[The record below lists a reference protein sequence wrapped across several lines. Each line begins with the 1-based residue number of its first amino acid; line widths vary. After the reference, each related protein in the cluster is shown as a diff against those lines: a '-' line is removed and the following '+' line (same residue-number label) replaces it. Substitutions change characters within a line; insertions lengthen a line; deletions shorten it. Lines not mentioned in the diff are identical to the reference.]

1 MNKTLGIDIA
11 GSYTFTP
18 GSSGLGSVGF
28 IGIDLTLANVKLITN
43 VTRNEIIYNFADS
56 AAGATS
62 FGLNNLVLDY
72 DTSTHSASDV
82 LQIILDVDAP
92 MPVDAAPQ
100 GTLSNLLVRVLRL
113 LSSPLGYAKD
123 LQRYRNTAIVESGTV
138 TTVTTVTTCS
148 TVTNVSQLGGLSADR
163 LINSASRSAWAAA
176 HRARIT

>member
-11 GSYTFTP
+11 GSYAFIP
-18 GSSGLGSVGF
+18 GASSVGSVGF
-28 IGIDLTLANVKLITN
+28 IGIDLTLANIKLITN

-62 FGLNNLVLDY
+62 FGLNNLVLDF

-92 MPVDAAPQ
+92 MPVDVAPQ

-138 TTVTTVTTCS
+138 TTVTTCS

-163 LINSASRSAWAAA
+163 LINSASRSAWATS

>member
-11 GSYTFTP
+11 GSYDFEP
-18 GSSGLGSVGF
+18 GASGLGIVGF
-28 IGIDLTLANVKLITN
+28 IGIDLTLANIKIITN

-56 AAGATS
+56 AAGAVS
-62 FGLNNLVLDY
+62 FGGNNLALNY

-92 MPVDAAPQ
+92 MPVDVAPQ

-148 TVTNVSQLGGLSADR
+148 TVTNVSQLGGLPAER
-163 LINSASRSAWAAA
+163 LINSSSRSAWATS

>member
-92 MPVDAAPQ
+92 MPVDVAPQ

-138 TTVTTVTTCS
+138 TTVGTVTTCS
-148 TVTNVSQLGGLSADR
+148 TVTNVSQLGGLPAER
-163 LINSASRSAWAAA
+163 LINSASRSAWATS

>member
-56 AAGATS
+56 AAGAAS

-92 MPVDAAPQ
+92 MPVDVAPQ

-138 TTVTTVTTCS
+138 TTVTTCS
-148 TVTNVSQLGGLSADR
+148 TVTNVSQLSGLSAER
-163 LINSASRSAWAAA
+163 LINSASRSAWATS